1 MAGNIDKKGMV
12 QALDELC
19 RWGGVKK
26 MESNLDTYYKSMG
39 TGYLVSVF
47 DDQFVL
53 STEDSIVHY
62 FYDNLYQVALYSTWG
77 MKEVTLQ
84 VTPRKELTGCRGAM
98 FSDSYHLAT
107 LGKGNKQYDG
117 FGLNRKE

>member
-1 MAGNIDKKGMV
+1 MV

-19 RWGGVKK
+19 RWGGMKK
-26 MESNLDTYYKSMG
+26 IESSVAYYNSME

-47 DDQFVL
+47 DDQFIL
-53 STEDSIVHY
+53 STDDSIIHY

-84 VTPRKELTGCRGAM
+84 VTPRKELTGGLL

-117 FGLNRKE
+117 FVLNNKE

>member
-12 QALDELC
+12 QALDGLC
-19 RWGGVKK
+19 RWGGMKK
-26 MESNLDTYYKSMG
+26 LESKLDTYYNSME
-39 TGYLVSVF
+39 TGYLVSVV
-47 DDQFVL
+47 DDQFIL

-84 VTPRKELTGCRGAM
+84 VTPRKELTGGLL

-117 FGLNRKE
+117 FVLNNKE